1 MAPWARTPPLTGYE
15 PKVTDTSGE
24 FEVFPSFFQG
34 SNVDTIYD
42 LGDNDAESTDA
53 EIDNEHIR
61 NALASPLFFRR
72 AKQKPVRDKL
82 MTQMKKVFF
91 QVHSQF

>member
-1 MAPWARTPPLTGYE
+1 M
-15 PKVTDTSGE
+15 TDTSDE

-53 EIDNEHIR
+53 EIDDEHIR

-91 QVHSQF
+91 